1 MGVPSRGAAR
11 TDPYSDWFP
20 MPDFLLYMQVD
31 NYQFEARP
39 EGHLLMY
46 SNDDKPGV
54 LGAVSTILGQADIN
68 IGDFNMGRNKKTAVA
83 LRCAS
88 PFVAMFH
95 QSRRLC

>member
-1 MGVPSRGAAR
+1 
-11 TDPYSDWFP
+11 
-20 MPDFLLYMQVD
+20 MQVD

-83 LRCAS
+83 LRYVIARYS
-88 PFVAMFH
+88 L
-95 QSRRLC
+95 SILRRDHR

>member
-1 MGVPSRGAAR
+1 
-11 TDPYSDWFP
+11 
-20 MPDFLLYMQVD
+20 MQVD

-83 LRCAS
+83 LRCVIAIRCRFLAVIAS
-88 PFVAMFH
+88 RACGNL
-95 QSRRLC
+95 RLQPRCSTK